1 MTSAAKTKA
10 LRGGFTIIEIVMV
23 LAIAA
28 IVAAGGIGL
37 MVSSADERELSRVS
51 GEIELM
57 AKQARTK
64 AVLQQ
69 TPYAMEFS
77 EDGIR
82 VLPLAQAI
90 EAAEKSSSRGKKK
103 TPPKEGESSG
113 KGPLV
118 LEEKMSVSIRRW
130 RSDVL
135 LTTSK
140 SAVHLWRFDPDG
152 LCEPLSVHLTCNK
165 SWSEDSYHPL
175 TATIS
180 ESQLEAK

>member
-103 TPPKEGESSG
+103 TPPKEGESPG